1 MVHVP
6 LVPEALSAQNCAY
19 LQTREHEVYNTNTQL
34 PGVGSNKVK
43 QRIPKHPPHPGLRR
57 RAHIHIIPQRKQT
70 LGHRTVA
77 PRCGAIPLEAREA
90 VHTAE
95 NIVCSGPP
103 VQIVVKIAVGT
114 CQHHST
120 LIMKNTRRV
129 CYVSISS
136 KLHKSKF
143 AQEF

>member
-1 MVHVP
+1 MHVP
-6 LVPEALSAQNCAY
+6 LVPEAASAQNCAY

-43 QRIPKHPPHPGLRR
+43 QKIPKHPPHLALRR
-57 RAHIHIIPQRKQT
+57 RAHIHIIQQRKQT

-103 VQIVVKIAVGT
+103 VQIVVKIVVGT

-129 CYVSISS
+129 CHASISS

-143 AQEF
+143 ALEF